1 MNHNRQGQQYIY
13 LFSSLH
19 TLDVFAI
26 CFPQSGY
33 PSAVLISKTRMS
45 KKAMTRMLIS
55 VSKFYFERINSL
67 FFILL
72 ESIVKILGLLET
84 LITMLL
90 GKSQIKSGYANMNN
104 MYMQNMSYV
113 QIKVIYLFGDLI
125 F

>member
-45 KKAMTRMLIS
+45 KKAMTRMSIS
-55 VSKFYFERINSL
+55 VSEILFRKEKFIVFYSVRIDCENTR
-67 FFILL
+67 I
-72 ESIVKILGLLET
+72 IGKHMT
-84 LITMLL
+84 LC
-90 GKSQIKSGYANMNN
+90 S
-104 MYMQNMSYV
+104 
-113 QIKVIYLFGDLI
+113 
-125 F
+125 